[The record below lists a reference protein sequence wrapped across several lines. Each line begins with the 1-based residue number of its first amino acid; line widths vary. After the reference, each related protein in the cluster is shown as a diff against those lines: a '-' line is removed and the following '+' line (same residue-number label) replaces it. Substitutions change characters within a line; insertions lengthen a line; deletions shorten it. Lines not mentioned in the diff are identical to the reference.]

1 MEKVIIIGSGCA
13 GLTAGIYT
21 ARANLKPLIIEGLQA
36 GGLLT
41 TTSDVENFSGFANG
55 INGFELV
62 WNMRTQAEKFGA
74 RLLSDVVESLDLSGD
89 IKEVHLQSGKTLKC
103 EKLILA
109 LGAKPRLTGALNE
122 DTYYGGK
129 GVSTCA
135 TCDGAFYKNQ
145 DVAIIG
151 GGDSACEE
159 ADFLS
164 KFASKVYLIH
174 RRDTL
179 RASKIMA
186 ERALNNPKIIPIWD
200 SAVIE
205 VLGKDDKCHA
215 LKIEN
220 LKTKELSEIKV
231 KAMFV
236 AIGHSPNTQICKGQ
250 LELDDAGYIITQAH
264 SLVKTSI
271 ENVYAAGDCCDK
283 EFRQAITAAGMGA
296 MAAILASR

>member
-21 ARANLKPLIIEGLQA
+21 ARAKLNPLIIEGLQA

-41 TTSDVENFSGFANG
+41 TTTDVENFSGFPNG

-74 RLLSDVVESLDLSGD
+74 KLLGDVVESLDLSD
-89 IKEVHLQSGKTLKC
+89 KIKKVHLQSGKTLEC

-109 LGAKPRLTGALNE
+109 LGATPRLTGALNE
-122 DTYYGGK
+122 STYYGGK

-135 TCDGAFYKNQ
+135 TCDGAFYK
-145 DVAIIG
+145 DVPVAIIG

-164 KFASKVYLIH
+164 KFASQVYLIH

-186 ERALNNPKIIPIWD
+186 QRALSNPKITPIWD
-200 SAVIE
+200 STVIE
-205 VLGKDDKCHA
+205 VLGKDNKCHA

-220 LKTKELSEIKV
+220 LKTKEISEIQV
-231 KAMFV
+231 NAMFV
-236 AIGHSPNTQICKGQ
+236 AIGHSPNTQICKGI
-250 LELDDAGYIITQAH
+250 LPLDDDGYIITKPN
-264 SLVKTSI
+264 SLVETEIKG
-271 ENVYAAGDCCDK
+271 VYAAGDCTDK

-296 MAAILASR
+296 MAGILCSR